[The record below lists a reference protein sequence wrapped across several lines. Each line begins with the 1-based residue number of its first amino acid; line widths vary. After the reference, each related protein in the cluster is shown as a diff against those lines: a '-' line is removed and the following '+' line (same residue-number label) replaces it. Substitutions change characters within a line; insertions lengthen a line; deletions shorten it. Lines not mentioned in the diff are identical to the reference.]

1 MKRGAYTMNKT
12 APIVFRENWG
22 HPLNW
27 LIGSILTSL
36 IIYCV
41 LSGLHSPKTKPLKL
55 IVYAFS
61 TQEEVLTQGIFPAFE
76 QSWEAQNGRELKIVG
91 VFGPSGVLAGE
102 INLGTPAHVAFFSN
116 LRHVNWLK
124 LGKRLQPEAEP
135 VMYAFTSLVIVTR
148 PGNPADLSNFADLA
162 QQEIQL
168 LHADPRSSGVGEW
181 AVLAEYGS
189 IYLENADQKAAETQ
203 LKDIWKN
210 VRLLG
215 DSARATLTLF
225 ELGVGDA
232 LVTYEQDALLAQERG
247 VPMEIITPQ
256 RTILTRHFAV
266 IIDDNITASE
276 QLAAEAFLDF
286 LLSDDGQQILSK
298 YHLRPVISENDL
310 ILQGQKAFTEED
322 LGGWAWAYD
331 ALIENLWE
339 REIAPNLKL
348 ESASTLLE
356 VGE

>member
-1 MKRGAYTMNKT
+1 MQKT
-12 APIVFRENWG
+12 IPFVSRENWG

-36 IIYCV
+36 IIYCIW
-41 LSGLHSPKTKPLKL
+41 SGIHSTRTEPLKL

-76 QSWEAQNGRELKIVG
+76 QSWEAVNERELKIEG

-102 INLGTPAHVAFFSN
+102 INLGAPAHVALFSN

-124 LGKRLQPEAEP
+124 LGRRLEPDAEP
-135 VMYAFTSLVIVTR
+135 VMYASTLLVIVTR
-148 PGNPADLSNFADLA
+148 PGNPARIAEFADLA
-162 QQEIQL
+162 QPGVQL
-168 LHADPRSSGVGEW
+168 LHADPRGSGVGEW

-189 IYLENADQKAAETQ
+189 AYLENADQETAETQ

-215 DSARATLTLF
+215 DSARATMTLF

-232 LVTYEQDALLAQERG
+232 LVTYEQDALIAQKRS

-256 RTILTRHFAV
+256 HTILTRHFAI

-286 LLSDDGQQILSK
+286 LLSDVGQEILSK
-298 YHLRPVISENDL
+298 YHLRPVVSENDVSA
-310 ILQGQKAFTEED
+310 QGQKIFTEED

-331 ALIENLWE
+331 ALIENLWK
-339 REIAPNLKL
+339 REIAPNLEL
-348 ESASTLLE
+348 ESASTLLK

>member
-1 MKRGAYTMNKT
+1 MQKT
-12 APIVFRENWG
+12 IPFVSRENWG

-27 LIGSILTSL
+27 LIASILTSL

-41 LSGLHSPKTKPLKL
+41 WSGIHSTRTEPLKL
-55 IVYAFS
+55 VVYAFS
-61 TQEEVLTQGIFPAFE
+61 TQEEVLTQGIFPTFE
-76 QSWEAQNGRELKIVG
+76 QSWKAQNGRELKVEG

-102 INLGTPAHVAFFSN
+102 INLGAPAHVALFSN

-124 LGKRLQPEAEP
+124 FGKRLKSDAEP
-135 VMYAFTSLVIVTR
+135 VMYASTPLVIVTR
-148 PGNPADLSNFADLA
+148 PDNPARITEYADLA
-162 QQEIQL
+162 QPGVQL
-168 LHADPRSSGVGEW
+168 LHADPRGSGAGEW

-189 IYLENADQKAAETQ
+189 AYLENTDQEAAETQ

-247 VPMEIITPQ
+247 VPMEIVFPQ
-256 RTILTRHFAV
+256 RTILTRHFAI
-266 IIDDNITASE
+266 IIDDNFTASE

-286 LLSDDGQQILSK
+286 LLSDVGQEILSK
-298 YHLRPVISENDL
+298 YHLRPVVSEKDV
-310 ILQGQKAFTEED
+310 IAQGQKIFTEED

-339 REIAPNLKL
+339 RKIALNLKL
-348 ESASTLLE
+348 ESASTLLD